1 MDLTL
6 EGRLEAL
13 GLSPNE
19 AKVYLAALKLGET
32 TIGDLQ
38 RESGLHKQ
46 LVYNATDILQQAG
59 LLVISEVRGR
69 KHFMAADPSV
79 LEKRIEERLGAVRGL
94 LPALYQ
100 VASTKKEK
108 DLVRTYHGLQ
118 AVQQY
123 YQESVRT
130 QPEGSFTLVTGV
142 GGQRFFDLWKID
154 NPYFQRYEGMRNER
168 NISLKLLFFLAQE
181 EDEKTLVGVKSRKN
195 IEVRVIRDAN
205 QAPIDIVVW
214 TNHVG
219 LTLYGHEPYLIDIAG
234 ESVVKTFQKFFELFW
249 ETAKPLSL

>member
-1 MDLTL
+1 MEMSL

-13 GLSPNE
+13 GLAPNE
-19 AKVYLAALKLGET
+19 AIVYLSALKLGET

-38 RESGLHKQ
+38 RNSGLHKQ
-46 LVYNATDILQQAG
+46 LVYNATESLQKAD

-69 KHFMAADPSV
+69 KHFLAADPSL
-79 LEKRIEERLGAVRGL
+79 LEKRITDRLEAVRGL

-108 DLVRTYHGLQ
+108 DIVRSYQGLR

-130 QPEGSFTLVTGV
+130 QPEHASELVTGV
-142 GGQRFFDLWKID
+142 DGQRFFELWKQD
-154 NPYFQRYEGMRNER
+154 NPYFQRYEKMRNEK
-168 NISLKLLFFLAQE
+168 NISLKLLFFVAGN
-181 EDEKTLVGVKSRKN
+181 EDMLNLIEAKDRKN
-195 IEVRVIRDAN
+195 VEIRIIKDTTL
-205 QAPIDIVVW
+205 APIDIIVW

-219 LTLYGHEPYLIDIAG
+219 LMIYGSEPYLIDLAG
-234 ESVVKTFQKFFELFW
+234 EHVVKTFEKFFEILW
-249 ETAKPLSL
+249 NTAKPL